1 MNDFRE
7 HDSKM
12 FGMHGKYGSLN
23 VVPRL
28 DNDLGFADG
37 VQGLGCFRVPN
48 ATALWGLLKGSVL
61 SWKCVCLS

>member
-23 VVPRL
+23 VVLRL
-28 DNDLGFADG
+28 DNDVEFKA
-37 VQGLGCFRVPN
+37 
-48 ATALWGLLKGSVL
+48 
-61 SWKCVCLS
+61 